1 MTEIDS
7 AANAHS
13 GGPRRVVMRGEHR
26 YTLLGTAHVSRASA
40 EEVQHEIESG
50 DYDSVAIELCDAR
63 HAALTRAGELEQM
76 DLFQVLRQG
85 KAGMVAANLALGA
98 YQQRLADQFGIEP
111 GAEMRAAI
119 NSCAAADLPLEL
131 VDRNIGIT
139 LKRVYR
145 RIPWWQRMST
155 LGALFASLLSR
166 EKIEESDIE
175 RLKEGDMLESTFNE
189 FAAESATMHETL
201 IDERDRYMAA
211 QLLRL
216 APARH
221 TLVVVGAGHLKG
233 LAHYL
238 ENGMDDPNAVVAE
251 LDRVPPGARWVKWIP
266 WVVVALV
273 FTGFAIGFSRSAG
286 LGQQMVIEWVI
297 INGALSALGAAAAL
311 AHPLTVVTAFIAAPL
326 TSLNPTIG
334 AGMVTAAA
342 ELWLRKPRV
351 GDFSTLKSD
360 VTKATGWWKN
370 RVSRTLLVFVF
381 STIGSAAGTY
391 IAGFRIVGQLFGG
404 G

>member
-1 MTEIDS
+1 MTDMDS
-7 AANAHS
+7 AADAHT
-13 GGPRRVVMRGEHR
+13 GGPRRVVMRGEHK

-40 EEVQHEIESG
+40 EEVQNEIETG
-50 DYDSVAIELCDAR
+50 AYDTVAIELCDAR

-119 NSCAAADLPLEL
+119 TSCAAADLPLVL

-211 QLLRL
+211 QLLKRT
-216 APARH
+216 PSRH

-233 LAHYL
+233 LARYL
-238 ENGMDDPNAVVAE
+238 EAGMDDPGEVVTE
-251 LDRVPPGARWVKWIP
+251 LDRVPPGATWVKWLP
-266 WVVVALV
+266 WIVVALV
-273 FTGFAIGFSRSAG
+273 FIGFAIGFSRSAG
-286 LGQQMVIEWVI
+286 LGQQMVIEWVV
-297 INGALSALGAAAAL
+297 INGALSAVGAALAL

-381 STIGSAAGTY
+381 STVGSAAGTY
-391 IAGFRIVGQLFGG
+391 IAGFRIVGQLFGS
-404 G
+404 

>member
-1 MTEIDS
+1 MTDMDS
-7 AANAHS
+7 AADAHT
-13 GGPRRVVMRGEHR
+13 GGPRRVVMRGEHK

-50 DYDSVAIELCDAR
+50 AYDTVAIELCDAR

-119 NSCAAADLPLEL
+119 TSCAAADLPIVL
-131 VDRNIGIT
+131 VDRNIGVT

-211 QLLRL
+211 QLLKRT
-216 APARH
+216 PGQH

-233 LAHYL
+233 LARYL
-238 ENGMDDPNAVVAE
+238 EAGMDDPGDVVAE

-273 FTGFAIGFSRSAG
+273 FVGFAIGFSRSAG

-297 INGALSALGAAAAL
+297 INGALSAVGAAVAL

-381 STIGSAAGTY
+381 STVGSAAGTY
-391 IAGFRIVGQLFGG
+391 IAGFRIVGQLFGS
-404 G
+404 